1 MDDRY
6 EYGNLNI
13 KSLIYCSFE
22 SAYYAEMA
30 DQNRNISLLGEMGYS
45 KKSNV
50 YTNHIFGK
58 AIIIE

>member
-45 KKSNV
+45 FKNLMSIRTIYLV
-50 YTNHIFGK
+50 RR
-58 AIIIE
+58 